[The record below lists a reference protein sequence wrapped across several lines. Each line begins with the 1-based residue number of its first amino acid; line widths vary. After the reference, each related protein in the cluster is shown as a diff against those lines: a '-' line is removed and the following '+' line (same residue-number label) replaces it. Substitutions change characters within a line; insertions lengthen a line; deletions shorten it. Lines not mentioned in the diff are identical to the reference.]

1 MGIKIFNTLTGKKE
15 EFIPREE
22 GMVYMYVCGPTV
34 YNHIHIG
41 NAHSYLVFDVIK
53 RYLIYKGYKVI
64 HVQNITD
71 IEDRIIN
78 QSIEENLSATD
89 ISRKYEPAFWK
100 VSDMLNILRPDFSP
114 KATEHID
121 EMIEMIKVLID
132 KEYAYVSNGSV
143 YFAIE
148 KFKSYGK
155 LSKKNIT
162 ELIEGKRARV
172 VKGKRNPYD
181 FALWKASKPGEPKW
195 NTPWGEG
202 RPGWHIECSAMS
214 LNYLDMGFDIHGGG
228 KDLIF
233 PHHENEIAQSEAY
246 TGSEPF
252 VRYWIHNGFV
262 NIDKVKMSKS
272 LRNWVFAKDVL
283 EMYDPNVVRIMSLNT
298 HYRNDVDYTP
308 KVLEACNQ
316 AHEKLLNT
324 IHDINITLSQEEQ
337 KSEGSLLNEI
347 SHLEEEISNLRT
359 NFEDAMD
366 DDFNTARAL
375 SYIFKFSRELNKVVH
390 LQSFKLTPEIKQILI
405 NAKSII
411 IELTSVLGLDLS
423 DKKINKIAG
432 TIKGV
437 SKVNGSLTIKKKLE
451 DELNNIASK
460 IYEKAVKLYPQ
471 DATKLSPSN
480 ISKLNLEDSIEVILS
495 LRSKAR
501 EKKNWVFADNIRK
514 KLKEI
519 GISIK
524 DTPSGTKWRFS

>member
-22 GMVYMYVCGPTV
+22 GKVYMYVCGPTV

-53 RYLIYKGYKVI
+53 RYLIYQGYKVI

-78 QSIEENLSATD
+78 QSIEENLSTTD
-89 ISRKYEPAFWK
+89 ISRKYEPAFWV

-121 EMIEMIKVLID
+121 EMIEMIRVLIN
-132 KEYAYVSNGSV
+132 KGYAYISNGSV
-143 YFAIE
+143 YFSVE
-148 KFKSYGK
+148 KFNGYGK
-155 LSKKNIT
+155 LSKKNIN
-162 ELIEGKRARV
+162 ELIEGKRACV
-172 VKGKRNPYD
+172 VAGKKKPYD
-181 FALWKASKPGEPKW
+181 FALWKASKPGEPRW

-214 LNYLDMGFDIHGGG
+214 LKYLDMGFDIHGGG

-246 TGSEPF
+246 SGSEPF
-252 VRYWIHNGFV
+252 VRYWIHNGFI

-272 LRNWVFAKDVL
+272 LKNWVFAKDVL
-283 EMYDPNVVRIMSLNT
+283 EMYNPNVVRIMSLNT

-308 KVLEACNQ
+308 RVLEACNQ
-316 AHEKLLNT
+316 AYEKLLNT

-337 KSEGSLLNEI
+337 KSESSLLDEI
-347 SHLEEEISNLRT
+347 SHLEKEISNLKT

-366 DDFNTARAL
+366 DDFNTAKAL
-375 SYIFKFSRELNKVVH
+375 SYIFKFAKKINKIIH
-390 LQSFKLTPEIKQILI
+390 LKSLKLTPKIKQILI
-405 NAKSII
+405 KAKNII
-411 IELTSVLGLDLS
+411 IELASVLGLDLRIYIS
-423 DKKINKIAG
+423 G
-432 TIKGV
+432 TIKDV
-437 SKVNGSLTIKKKLE
+437 SELDSSLTYEKKLE

-460 IYEKAVKLYPQ
+460 IYEKVVKLYPK
-471 DATKLSPSN
+471 DAAKLSPSN

-524 DTPSGTKWRFS
+524 DTPAGTKWRFS